1 MDSTLYPSYAGAAPV
16 ACVNGVAEVI
26 PGDAN
31 NTFKC
36 SNVSKCGSIAC
47 YSLPSS
53 QAPNSIL
60 DRLLRLQEPR
70 RPGFL
75 YWRGRL
81 NLGLDQRGGPRVR
94 CYCSS

>member
-36 SNVSKCGSIAC
+36 SNVSKLLSIHVTICQAVKR
-47 YSLPSS
+47 LTSS
-53 QAPNSIL
+53 
-60 DRLLRLQEPR
+60 
-70 RPGFL
+70 
-75 YWRGRL
+75 
-81 NLGLDQRGGPRVR
+81 
-94 CYCSS
+94 

>member
-36 SNVSKCGSIAC
+36 SNVSKLISIHVTICQAAKR
-47 YSLPSS
+47 LTSS
-53 QAPNSIL
+53 
-60 DRLLRLQEPR
+60 
-70 RPGFL
+70 
-75 YWRGRL
+75 
-81 NLGLDQRGGPRVR
+81 
-94 CYCSS
+94 